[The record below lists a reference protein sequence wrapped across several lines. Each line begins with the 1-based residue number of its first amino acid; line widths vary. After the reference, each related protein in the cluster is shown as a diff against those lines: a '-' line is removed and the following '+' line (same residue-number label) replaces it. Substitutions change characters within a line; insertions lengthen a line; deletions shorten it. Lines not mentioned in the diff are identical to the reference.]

1 MNNEWEINWM
11 EAAVAGI
18 FLMYCIYEVN
28 LDVRNKFGQ
37 YEIAEDSE
45 HTHIHEN
52 I

>member
-1 MNNEWEINWM
+1 
-11 EAAVAGI
+11 
-18 FLMYCIYEVN
+18 VN

-52 I
+52 IWTEVEMCQPVMQLGIGVE